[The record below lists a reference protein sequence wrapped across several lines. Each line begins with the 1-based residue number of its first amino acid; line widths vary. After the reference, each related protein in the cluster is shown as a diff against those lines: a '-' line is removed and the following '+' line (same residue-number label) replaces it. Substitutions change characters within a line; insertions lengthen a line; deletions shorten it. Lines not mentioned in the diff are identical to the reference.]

1 MWPRIREGGFLT
13 KVKETAR
20 IDLARESPFL
30 TIWTRPRATMR
41 AIVDTNPS
49 FRVLPIAM
57 VGGVLQAIQLEA
69 SIFAGEWVSISTLL
83 VIAVVFGPLVGV
95 ALLYLGAWLVE
106 LSCRL
111 LRGEA
116 DSREVRSVLAWS
128 SVPILAT
135 IPLWILRI
143 ALLGRELFTFDKP
156 SYFSSPILR
165 NVVIAST
172 VPELVLSVW
181 WMVVTVKALAEV
193 QRFSAWR
200 AFNSML
206 LLIVPPMILIVIL
219 AIGAGYL
226 LTKLLY

>member
-1 MWPRIREGGFLT
+1 M
-13 KVKETAR
+13 KETAR

-116 DSREVRSVLAWS
+116 DSREVRSVHRVVVRAHTGNDSSLDPAHRVTGPGTFHVRQAELLQQSHPAERRDRVDCPGARAFGVVDGGYGQSSRRGAAFLGLEGVQLDAIADRASDDSHCDPGNWS
-128 SVPILAT
+128 RLSSDEA
-135 IPLWILRI
+135 
-143 ALLGRELFTFDKP
+143 ALLK
-156 SYFSSPILR
+156 R
-165 NVVIAST
+165 NRSRNDR
-172 VPELVLSVW
+172 S
-181 WMVVTVKALAEV
+181 
-193 QRFSAWR
+193 
-200 AFNSML
+200 
-206 LLIVPPMILIVIL
+206 
-219 AIGAGYL
+219 
-226 LTKLLY
+226 

>member
-1 MWPRIREGGFLT
+1 MAAGIRGGGFST

-30 TIWTRPRATMR
+30 TIWVRPRATMR

-57 VGGVLQAIQLEA
+57 AGGVLEAIQFESFLG
-69 SIFAGEWVSISTLL
+69 AGEQFSVSAIL
-83 VIAVVFGPLVGV
+83 VIAVVLGPLIGV

-111 LRGEA
+111 FKGQA
-116 DSREVRSVLAWS
+116 DSREVRSALAWS

-143 ALLGRELFTFDKP
+143 ALLGRELFTIAKP
-156 SYFSSPILR
+156 SLFANPMLAY
-165 NVVIAST
+165 VVIAT
-172 VPELVLSVW
+172 FVPELVLSVW
-181 WMVVTVKALAEV
+181 WMVVTVKALGEV

-200 AFNSML
+200 AS
-206 LLIVPPMILIVIL
+206 
-219 AIGAGYL
+219 
-226 LTKLLY
+226 TRCSC